1 MNQSEKI
8 REIVLDILKND
19 ENETMGLKDRVE
31 INGKSM
37 YGVKYSTLKNYL
49 LNLERYNFSEGAVT
63 GALQTVTKRVDNIHK
78 QKTKQGVYFFYF
90 DDKKITGINTVGVN
104 ITESDDYKELEEKV
118 KDVNNHVSEILR
130 NASKGKYKD
139 SSNMDLD
146 NLRSLLKISDQLD
159 YTLKK
164 YKNDKTFESI
174 ESQINNFN
182 HIDF

>member
-8 REIVLDILKND
+8 REIVVSILKKN
-19 ENETMGLKDRVE
+19 ENEIAGLKEEVE
-31 INGKSM
+31 IYDKNMFGI
-37 YGVKYSTLKNYL
+37 KYSVLKDYL

-63 GALQTVTKRVDNIHK
+63 GALQTITKRVGNIHK

-90 DDKKITGINTVGVN
+90 DEKNMNRINTVGVS
-104 ITESDDYKELEEKV
+104 ITESDDYIELEEKV
-118 KDVNNHVSEILR
+118 RDVNSHVSEILR
-130 NASKGKYKD
+130 NASRGKYKNT
-139 SSNMDLD
+139 SNMDID

-174 ESQINNFN
+174 ESQINNFS